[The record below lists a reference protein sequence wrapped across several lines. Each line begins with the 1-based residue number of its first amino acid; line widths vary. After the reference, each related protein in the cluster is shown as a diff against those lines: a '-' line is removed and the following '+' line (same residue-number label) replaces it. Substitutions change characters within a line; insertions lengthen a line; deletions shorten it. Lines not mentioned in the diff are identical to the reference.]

1 MGCIGNVFWLRE
13 NIQCIKQLMEN
24 SQCLWDIST
33 MMFIFL
39 QVWKYRIWIWK
50 PQGDREKMNSSD
62 RNIYAWNILD
72 RYENRFDNL
81 DDLCLPNF
89 ASTDVSKI
97 AVDGTVECE
106 VLENDTLPVSDFCET
121 PVCKK
126 VIKLKN
132 GLGEMRKGSRRQ
144 CVIEF
149 YKVLKQKVLNI
160 GSTYET
166 YGTYE
171 VSTKKLKMQGGYN
184 DFFWFWTFLRNFLNF
199 IFENILSSNLTGCVK
214 LISTCPLV
222 HIEKFWGVRQS
233 TCCKIINKKTINVK
247 IKMNITVVFV
257 PLLVLNN
264 VRFHNYKN
272 FPGFYKLLFI
282 RKIDTGYFN
291 CSSVTLKQ

>member
-1 MGCIGNVFWLRE
+1 M
-13 NIQCIKQLMEN
+13 
-24 SQCLWDIST
+24 
-33 MMFIFL
+33 
-39 QVWKYRIWIWK
+39 
-50 PQGDREKMNSSD
+50 
-62 RNIYAWNILD
+62 
-72 RYENRFDNL
+72 
-81 DDLCLPNF
+81 
-89 ASTDVSKI
+89 
-97 AVDGTVECE
+97 
-106 VLENDTLPVSDFCET
+106 
-121 PVCKK
+121 
-126 VIKLKN
+126 IKLKN

-171 VSTKKLKMQGGYN
+171 VSTKNLKMQGGYN

-199 IFENILSSNLTGCVK
+199 IFEDILCSNLTGCVK

-233 TCCKIINKKTINVK
+233 TSCKINKKNINVK
-247 IKMNITVVFV
+247 IKINITVIFV

-272 FPGFYKLLFI
+272 FLGFYKLLFI

-291 CSSVTLKQ
+291 CSSFMLKQ